1 MKRSNKLRVDQKVTV
16 IVKEEEK
23 MIDGGTIETKIS
35 IVTVTEM
42 VMMLAMATTMR
53 TVKESTDLARKNAGA
68 SETTKET
75 VKMIPEAKGLRSNS
89 KFRGNSRPSQM
100 TISSKSVTM
109 PCQVSCLGTFKT
121 STNSITGLRT

>member
-1 MKRSNKLRVDQKVTV
+1 MKRSNKLSVDLNVTV
-16 IVKEEEK
+16 IAKEEEI
-23 MIDGGTIETKIS
+23 MIEGGAIGTIAS

-42 VMMLAMATTMR
+42 VMTLAVETTMK
-53 TVKESTDLARKNAGA
+53 TVRETTDLARKNAGA
-68 SETTKET
+68 SETTRKT
-75 VKMIPEAKGLRSNS
+75 VKIIPEAKGPRSNR

-109 PCQVSCLGTFKT
+109 PCQVSCPGTFKT